1 MIVGYFVEERGK
13 DVVTDAAL
21 CGNACTICKESPSI
35 LRLPVG
41 AAERHTFVSF
51 SSAPS
56 SNSVDVQVPR
66 IQQHYL
72 F

>member
-1 MIVGYFVEERGK
+1 MTVGYFVEERGK
-13 DVVTDAAL
+13 DVVTDAEL
-21 CGNACTICKESPSI
+21 CGNACAICKESPSI